1 MKATLN
7 SAVISLTKQLNTR
20 TIRCLLICSALIA
33 SLATSS
39 QVAAKTVYISD
50 ILYVPL
56 RSGAGNQYRI
66 INSSMKS
73 GTALT
78 HLKDSE
84 DGEWAFVRTGNS
96 SEGWIRSQY
105 LVDEEPARDRLA
117 KVQTELAKLKKQNA
131 SLAEEAKQLSQEN
144 ASLKSSA
151 SAAMQEQSS
160 AQSELERIRTLSE
173 DAINLEKRYQDLL
186 EKHQLLKTERDSLE
200 AENEQLINSQELNFM
215 FYGAGLLILGMLLA
229 VILPMIKRKKGYSDW
244 AH

>member
-1 MKATLN
+1 MRAPTKSAANPKKQLTTRTLQCFLTCT
-7 SAVISLTKQLNTR
+7 ALVISLL
-20 TIRCLLICSALIA
+20 
-33 SLATSS
+33 TSH
-39 QVAAKTVYISD
+39 QAFAKTVYISD
-50 ILYVPL
+50 MLYVPL

-78 HLKDSE
+78 HLEDSE
-84 DGEWAFVRTGNS
+84 DGEWAFVRTSNS

-105 LVDEEPARDRLA
+105 LVDEVPARDRLA
-117 KVQTELAKLKKQNA
+117 KVQSELVKLKAQNA
-131 SLAEEAKQLSQEN
+131 ALGDEAKALKQEN

-151 SAAMQEQSS
+151 SSAMQEQNT
-160 AQSELERIRTLSE
+160 AQSELDRIRALSE

-215 FYGAGLLILGMLLA
+215 FYGAGLLILGMLLS
-229 VILPMIKRKKGYSDW
+229 VILPMIKRKKSYSDW
-244 AH
+244 AN